1 MSGTQLRKV
10 AAFVC
15 TNFIR
20 TAQSSSILFL
30 PIQNLSSYPLSTTV
44 SCSGSSY
51 PVPTSIINGST
62 RRGVHKTLDKTVN
75 FDSFQGSGIL
85 EFHPAAA
92 VFCSSPHPPTWSCRR
107 VHGGWG
113 LTMIVV
119 EFSAHVGWPRTHMD
133 DAVRV
138 PSCLSLKTIHPSPLT
153 TRSSPD

>member
-15 TNFIR
+15 TNFTR

-30 PIQNLSSYPLSTTV
+30 PIQNWDISSYPLSTTV

-51 PVPTSIINGST
+51 PVPTSIINGSNHS
-62 RRGVHKTLDKTVN
+62 GVHKNLDKTVN

-92 VFCSSPHPPTWSCRR
+92 VLCSSPHPPTWSWRR
-107 VHGGWG
+107 GHGGWG
-113 LTMIVV
+113 LTMIV
-119 EFSAHVGWPRTHMD
+119 EFSAHVGWLRTHMD
-133 DAVRV
+133 DAVRIPAV
-138 PSCLSLKTIHPSPLT
+138 CPLRPSIH
-153 TRSSPD
+153 RR